1 MSDNRKKI
9 QKLERVFSKIL
20 KIKIKKNI
28 QNLSMQNCK
37 QWDSLN
43 HLRLILDIEKNF
55 GISFEMKKIPN
66 LKSFKLIFLE
76 IKKKK

>member
-9 QKLERVFSKIL
+9 QKLEKIFSKIL

-66 LKSFKLIFLE
+66 LKSFKLVLFEI
-76 IKKKK
+76 IKKK

>member
-55 GISFEMKKIPN
+55 GISFEMKKIPC
-66 LKSFKLIFLE
+66 KTVHK
-76 IKKKK
+76 

>member
-1 MSDNRKKI
+1 MPDNRIKI
-9 QKLERVFSKIL
+9 QKLEKIFSKIL
-20 KIKIKKNI
+20 KIKIKKNT

-66 LKSFKLIFLE
+66 LKSFKLILFE
-76 IKKKK
+76 IIKKK